1 MPRASRIVAIKEA
14 HLVYQ
19 RAGRPGVFSSDKDR
33 QSYLEILKG
42 SCEEHKLDVLAYCLV
57 RDGAYLVVRPRSV
70 RSIELGIGRAQFSY
84 AHYLKRKGKSIE
96 GLWRN
101 RFQSCPVDKKK
112 LWTVVQFV
120 ECQPVYSKAGAASSY
135 KWSSAKAHITGKDPY
150 DLLALDVWPE
160 KRYRKQWASLLRK
173 SLSKDVQEYIR
184 VTLQTGRPWG
194 SDAFIKSL
202 ERKYKRRL
210 RALPIGR
217 PVGT

>member
-1 MPRASRIVAIKEA
+1 MPRAARIIAIKEG

-19 RAGRPGVFSSDKDR
+19 RSGRRAVFSSDKDR
-33 QSYLEILKG
+33 QSYLEILKI
-42 SCEEHKLDVLAYCLV
+42 SCEEHKLDVLAYCLM
-57 RDGAYLVVRPRSV
+57 RDGAYLVVRPRSI

-84 AHYLKRKGKSIE
+84 AHYLKRKGRSIE

-120 ECQPVYSKAGAASSY
+120 ECQPVYAKVGAASSY

-150 DLLALDVWPE
+150 ELLALDVWPE
-160 KRYRKQWASLLRK
+160 KRYRKKWASMLRK
-173 SLSKDVQEYIR
+173 ALPKDVQDYIR
-184 VTLQTGRPWG
+184 VTNQTGRPWG
-194 SDAFIKSL
+194 SEAFIKSL
-202 ERKYKRRL
+202 ERKYHRRL
-210 RALPIGR
+210 RAMPVGR